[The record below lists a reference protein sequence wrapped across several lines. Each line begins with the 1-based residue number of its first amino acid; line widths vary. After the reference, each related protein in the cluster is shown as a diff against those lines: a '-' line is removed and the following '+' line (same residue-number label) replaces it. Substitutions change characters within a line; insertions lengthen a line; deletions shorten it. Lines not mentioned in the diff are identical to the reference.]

1 MSTSDNRYLKT
12 SFIYLIVSIVLM
24 IAGAVYEHFSFGVY
38 SYFMIYAFAI
48 PLAGGALPFLAKYM
62 KDMRGAEASSGAAA
76 RITAYSGAA
85 DATAYSGAADATA
98 YSGAVAEASS
108 SRRHE
113 AIYHLSLAT
122 LTAGSIVHGILAIC
136 GRPNS
141 LTVIYL
147 IAGLLLLAVTALSAV
162 RYSANR
168 MQGPREG
175 PIWQLIVCKML
186 EEDHRE
192 DQLGSNSCAKRLR
205 RTTGRT
211 NSAANRMQ
219 K

>member
-1 MSTSDNRYLKT
+1 LFTSDNRYLKT
-12 SFIYLIVSIVLM
+12 SFIYLIVSIILM

-62 KDMRGAEASSGAAA
+62 KDMRGAYSSSGAAELY
-76 RITAYSGAA
+76 AYSGA
-85 DATAYSGAADATA
+85 
-98 YSGAVAEASS
+98 AEASS

-113 AIYHLSLAT
+113 AIYHLALAT

-147 IAGLLLLAVTALSAV
+147 IAGLLLLAVTALCAV
-162 RYSANR
+162 RSSANR
-168 MQGPREG
+168 MQ
-175 PIWQLIVCKML
+175 K
-186 EEDHRE
+186 
-192 DQLGSNSCAKRLR
+192 
-205 RTTGRT
+205 
-211 NSAANRMQ
+211 
-219 K
+219 

>member
-1 MSTSDNRYLKT
+1 MFTSDNRYLKT

-62 KDMRGAEASSGAAA
+62 RNIRGAKSSSGSAEGV
-76 RITAYSGAA
+76 TAYSGAA
-85 DATAYSGAADATA
+85 EATAYSGAAAETA
-98 YSGAVAEASS
+98 AAGH
-108 SRRHE
+108 HE
-113 AIYHLSLAT
+113 AIYHLALAT

-147 IAGLLLLAVTALSAV
+147 IAGLLLLAVTALGAV
-162 RYSANR
+162 RSSANR
-168 MQGPREG
+168 MQ
-175 PIWQLIVCKML
+175 K
-186 EEDHRE
+186 
-192 DQLGSNSCAKRLR
+192 
-205 RTTGRT
+205 
-211 NSAANRMQ
+211 
-219 K
+219 

>member
-62 KDMRGAEASSGAAA
+62 KDMRGANASSGAAA
-76 RITAYSGAA
+76 RITAYSGAT
-85 DATAYSGAADATA
+85 DATAYSGETAEATA
-98 YSGAVAEASS
+98 YSGAVAETAAAG
-108 SRRHE
+108 RHE
-113 AIYHLSLAT
+113 AIYHLALAT

-162 RYSANR
+162 RSSANR
-168 MQGPREG
+168 MQ
-175 PIWQLIVCKML
+175 K
-186 EEDHRE
+186 
-192 DQLGSNSCAKRLR
+192 
-205 RTTGRT
+205 
-211 NSAANRMQ
+211 
-219 K
+219 

>member
-1 MSTSDNRYLKT
+1 MTLSTSDNRYLKT

-48 PLAGGALPFLAKYM
+48 PLAGGALPFLAKFM
-62 KDMRGAEASSGAAA
+62 KGMRSGDASSGAVTETVASSRAAA

-85 DATAYSGAADATA
+85 DATAYSGETAEATA
-98 YSGAVAEASS
+98 YSGAVAETAAAG
-108 SRRHE
+108 RHE
-113 AIYHLSLAT
+113 AIYHLALAT

-147 IAGLLLLAVTALSAV
+147 IAGLLLLAVTALGAV
-162 RYSANR
+162 RSSANR
-168 MQGPREG
+168 MQ
-175 PIWQLIVCKML
+175 K
-186 EEDHRE
+186 
-192 DQLGSNSCAKRLR
+192 
-205 RTTGRT
+205 
-211 NSAANRMQ
+211 
-219 K
+219 

>member
-1 MSTSDNRYLKT
+1 MTLSTSDNRYLKT

-62 KDMRGAEASSGAAA
+62 KDMRGANASSGAVEVSAYSGAAA
-76 RITAYSGAA
+76 RITASSGAA
-85 DATAYSGAADATA
+85 AETAAA
-98 YSGAVAEASS
+98 G
-108 SRRHE
+108 RHE
-113 AIYHLSLAT
+113 AIYHLALAT

-162 RYSANR
+162 RSSANR
-168 MQGPREG
+168 MQ
-175 PIWQLIVCKML
+175 K
-186 EEDHRE
+186 
-192 DQLGSNSCAKRLR
+192 
-205 RTTGRT
+205 
-211 NSAANRMQ
+211 
-219 K
+219 

>member
-1 MSTSDNRYLKT
+1 MTLSTSDNRYLKT

-62 KDMRGAEASSGAAA
+62 RNIRGTKSSSGSAAG
-76 RITAYSGAA
+76 ITAYSGAA
-85 DATAYSGAADATA
+85 EATTYSGAAEATAYSGAATETA
-98 YSGAVAEASS
+98 AAGH
-108 SRRHE
+108 HE
-113 AIYHLSLAT
+113 AIYHLALAT

-147 IAGLLLLAVTALSAV
+147 IAGLLLLAVTALGAV
-162 RYSANR
+162 RSSANR
-168 MQGPREG
+168 MQ
-175 PIWQLIVCKML
+175 K
-186 EEDHRE
+186 
-192 DQLGSNSCAKRLR
+192 
-205 RTTGRT
+205 
-211 NSAANRMQ
+211 
-219 K
+219 

>member
-1 MSTSDNRYLKT
+1 MFTSDNRYLKT

-62 KDMRGAEASSGAAA
+62 RNIRGAKSSSGSAAGV
-76 RITAYSGAA
+76 TAYSGAA
-85 DATAYSGAADATA
+85 EATAYSGAAAETA
-98 YSGAVAEASS
+98 AAGH
-108 SRRHE
+108 HE
-113 AIYHLSLAT
+113 AIYHLALAT

-147 IAGLLLLAVTALSAV
+147 IAGLLLLAVTALAAV
-162 RYSANR
+162 RSSANR
-168 MQGPREG
+168 MQ
-175 PIWQLIVCKML
+175 K
-186 EEDHRE
+186 
-192 DQLGSNSCAKRLR
+192 
-205 RTTGRT
+205 
-211 NSAANRMQ
+211 
-219 K
+219 

>member
-1 MSTSDNRYLKT
+1 MTLSTSDNRYLKT

-62 KDMRGAEASSGAAA
+62 KGMRGANASSGAVEVS
-76 RITAYSGAA
+76 AYSGAA
-85 DATAYSGAADATA
+85 AM
-98 YSGAVAEASS
+98 ASS
-108 SRRHE
+108 SGRHE
-113 AIYHLSLAT
+113 VIYHLALAT

-162 RYSANR
+162 RSSANR
-168 MQGPREG
+168 MQ
-175 PIWQLIVCKML
+175 K
-186 EEDHRE
+186 
-192 DQLGSNSCAKRLR
+192 
-205 RTTGRT
+205 
-211 NSAANRMQ
+211 
-219 K
+219 

>member
-1 MSTSDNRYLKT
+1 MTLSTSDNRYLKT

-62 KDMRGAEASSGAAA
+62 KDMRGADASSGV
-76 RITAYSGAA
+76 A
-85 DATAYSGAADATA
+85 DATAYSGETAEATA
-98 YSGAVAEASS
+98 YSGAVAETAAAGC
-108 SRRHE
+108 HE
-113 AIYHLSLAT
+113 VIYHLALAT

-147 IAGLLLLAVTALSAV
+147 IAGLLLLAVTALNAV
-162 RYSANR
+162 RSSATR
-168 MQGPREG
+168 MQ
-175 PIWQLIVCKML
+175 
-186 EEDHRE
+186 
-192 DQLGSNSCAKRLR
+192 N
-205 RTTGRT
+205 
-211 NSAANRMQ
+211 
-219 K
+219 

>member
-1 MSTSDNRYLKT
+1 
-12 SFIYLIVSIVLM
+12 M

-62 KDMRGAEASSGAAA
+62 KDMRGADASSGAVEVSAYSGAA
-76 RITAYSGAA
+76 AGITAYSGAA
-85 DATAYSGAADATA
+85 DTTAYSGETAEATA
-98 YSGAVAEASS
+98 YFGAVAETIAPGH
-108 SRRHE
+108 HE
-113 AIYHLSLAT
+113 SIYHLALAT

-162 RYSANR
+162 RSSANR
-168 MQGPREG
+168 MQ
-175 PIWQLIVCKML
+175 K
-186 EEDHRE
+186 
-192 DQLGSNSCAKRLR
+192 
-205 RTTGRT
+205 
-211 NSAANRMQ
+211 
-219 K
+219 

>member
-1 MSTSDNRYLKT
+1 MTLSTSDNRYLKT

-48 PLAGGALPFLAKYM
+48 PLAGGALPFLAKFM
-62 KDMRGAEASSGAAA
+62 KDMRGANASSGAVEVSAYSGAA
-76 RITAYSGAA
+76 AGITAYSEEVSGITAYSGE
-85 DATAYSGAADATA
+85 TAEATA
-98 YSGAVAEASS
+98 YSGAVAETIAP
-108 SRRHE
+108 RHHE
-113 AIYHLSLAT
+113 AIYHLALAT

-162 RYSANR
+162 RSSANR
-168 MQGPREG
+168 MQ
-175 PIWQLIVCKML
+175 K
-186 EEDHRE
+186 
-192 DQLGSNSCAKRLR
+192 
-205 RTTGRT
+205 
-211 NSAANRMQ
+211 
-219 K
+219 

>member
-1 MSTSDNRYLKT
+1 MFTSDNRYLKT

-62 KDMRGAEASSGAAA
+62 KDMRGAN
-76 RITAYSGAA
+76 AYSGAA
-85 DATAYSGAADATA
+85 DATAYSGETADATA
-98 YSGAVAEASS
+98 YFGAAAGITAYSGAAAETAAAE
-108 SRRHE
+108 RHE
-113 AIYHLSLAT
+113 AIYHLALAT

-147 IAGLLLLAVTALSAV
+147 IAGLLFLAVTALGAV
-162 RYSANR
+162 RSSANR
-168 MQGPREG
+168 MQ
-175 PIWQLIVCKML
+175 K
-186 EEDHRE
+186 
-192 DQLGSNSCAKRLR
+192 
-205 RTTGRT
+205 
-211 NSAANRMQ
+211 
-219 K
+219 

>member
-1 MSTSDNRYLKT
+1 MFTSDNRYLKT

-62 KDMRGAEASSGAAA
+62 KDMRGAGSS
-76 RITAYSGAA
+76 SGAA

-98 YSGAVAEASS
+98 YSGAAAEASS

-113 AIYHLSLAT
+113 AIYHLALAT
-122 LTAGSIVHGILAIC
+122 LTVGSIVHGILAIC

-147 IAGLLLLAVTALSAV
+147 IAGLLLLAVTALGAV
-162 RYSANR
+162 RSSANR
-168 MQGPREG
+168 MQ
-175 PIWQLIVCKML
+175 K
-186 EEDHRE
+186 
-192 DQLGSNSCAKRLR
+192 
-205 RTTGRT
+205 
-211 NSAANRMQ
+211 
-219 K
+219 

>member
-1 MSTSDNRYLKT
+1 MTLSTSDNRYLKT

-62 KDMRGAEASSGAAA
+62 KDMRGAGSSSRGAAEATAYSGAVSG
-76 RITAYSGAA
+76 ITAYSGAA
-85 DATAYSGAADATA
+85 DATAYSGAA
-98 YSGAVAEASS
+98 AEASS

-113 AIYHLSLAT
+113 AIYHLALAT

-147 IAGLLLLAVTALSAV
+147 IAGLLLLAVTALGAV
-162 RYSANR
+162 RSSANR
-168 MQGPREG
+168 MQ
-175 PIWQLIVCKML
+175 K
-186 EEDHRE
+186 
-192 DQLGSNSCAKRLR
+192 
-205 RTTGRT
+205 
-211 NSAANRMQ
+211 
-219 K
+219 